1 VEYFLTNLII
11 FIMASIVSSVSSSS
25 DSECKEPTEQ
35 DSSVSTTSNTDKA
48 SGSEEKLEI
57 KNQQM
62 RNKPEEDEEEDDDS
76 DGGVNSTQP
85 NDDDDKT
92 LHAVNIC
99 SPVGKGS
106 LVQSRVLIR
115 PSAFKF
121 GSPTAASTPSFTA
134 STNNFVLRPAKL
146 IPSSAGKSASAAATT
161 PASPEREISTPQFVP
176 LEKEESS
183 GTEEKI
189 EVPQATQEESNAN
202 PNFVFGSNLSERVNI
217 PEGGVVAG
225 QKRKIP
231 NEDDEEEVVK
241 KPSVEEVPLGVTG
254 EEHEVNAMQL
264 HCRLFIFDGT
274 NGSWVE
280 RGRGLL
286 RLNDSKEDADVSRL
300 IIRSKGSLRVMLNT
314 KVWEGMRVE
323 KAGDKSVRIMAVDL
337 EANSE
342 VDNSERDPDAAQTNA
357 LRIFLIMTTSVSDA
371 YALTA
376 ALESRVAKAASRTSA
391 ENNT

>member
-1 VEYFLTNLII
+1 
-11 FIMASIVSSVSSSS
+11 MASIVSSVSSSS
-25 DSECKEPTEQ
+25 DSECNKEASEQ
-35 DSSVSTTSNTDKA
+35 DSAVSTTSTADKPV
-48 SGSEEKLEI
+48 EEKLEI

-92 LHAVNIC
+92 LQGVNIC
-99 SPVGKGS
+99 SPIGKSS

-121 GSPTAASTPSFTA
+121 GSSSAASTPSFTA

-146 IPSSAGKSASAAATT
+146 IPSSSAVKAPTPAPRASSPEHTT
-161 PASPEREISTPQFVP
+161 PAPQFVP
-176 LEKEESS
+176 LEKDENSS
-183 GTEEKI
+183 TEEKI
-189 EVPQATQEESNAN
+189 EVPQATSEESNSN

-217 PEGGVVAG
+217 PEGGVPAPG

-231 NEDDEEEVVK
+231 DEDEEESVK
-241 KPSVEEVPLGVTG
+241 KPSVEEVPLGITG

-264 HCRLFIFDGT
+264 HCRLFIFDSV
-274 NGSWVE
+274 NSSWIE

-286 RLNDSKEDADVSRL
+286 RLNDSKEEDVSRL

-314 KVWEGMRVE
+314 HVWEGMRVE
-323 KAGDKSVRIMAVDL
+323 KAGDKSVRLMAVDL

-342 VDNSERDPDAAQTNA
+342 VDTSANSDSDAAQQTNA
-357 LRIFLIMTTSVSDA
+357 LRIFLVMTTSISDA

-376 ALESRVAKAASRTSA
+376 ALETRVAKAASRTST

>member
-1 VEYFLTNLII
+1 
-11 FIMASIVSSVSSSS
+11 MASIVSSVSSSS

-35 DSSVSTTSNTDKA
+35 DSSVSTTSSSDKA
-48 SGSEEKLEI
+48 AGSEEKLEI
-57 KNQQM
+57 KNQEM
-62 RNKPEEDEEEDDDS
+62 RNKPNEEDEEEDDDS
-76 DGGVNSTQP
+76 DGGVNSTQT

-92 LHAVNIC
+92 LQGVNVC
-99 SPVGKGS
+99 SPMMKGS

-121 GSPTAASTPSFTA
+121 GSSSASSSTPSFTA

-146 IPSSAGKSASAAATT
+146 IPSSPLKAQAVSAATA
-161 PASPEREISTPQFVP
+161 PVEVSTPQFVP
-176 LEKEESS
+176 LEKDETS
-183 GTEEKI
+183 GGEEKV

-217 PEGGVVAG
+217 PEGGVVSSG

-231 NEDDEEEVVK
+231 NEDDDEEVVK
-241 KPSVEEVPLGVTG
+241 KPAVEDTVPLGVTG

-264 HCRLFIFDGT
+264 HCRLFIFDST
-274 NGSWVE
+274 NSSWVE

-286 RLNDSKEDADVSRL
+286 RLNDSKEETDVSRL

-323 KAGDKSVRIMAVDL
+323 KTGDKSVRIMAVDL

-342 VDNSERDPDAAQTNA
+342 VDTTEKDQDTTLTNA
-357 LRIFLIMTTSVSDA
+357 LRIFLIMTTSISEA
-371 YALTA
+371 YALTG
-376 ALESRVAKAASRTSA
+376 ALESRVAKAASRTSSSQ
-391 ENNT
+391 NDT